1 VFFLCKVWRTSAS
14 DAARANSLGAL
25 FVKSFQQVL
34 LAWLMKSFRAC
45 KTLVISV
52 CRGRLSPVCYPSQN
66 VSMASCSACTLT
78 NPSAAAAALRPFVL
92 PIGAALPVAPP
103 YIVHHRIFS
112 RTASN
117 WHGFPAD
124 LRLAGAL
131 PTVSDA
137 HTAAVGPMLPLR
149 RCMAWKGSELA
160 GRLSDETRS
169 ALEHRMNAK
178 GAIVPSK
185 ECRRQGGDIAGIGV
199 CLFCP
204 HPRRPWHRLNEPS
217 LINAMTQPK
226 SRSAIDTT
234 KGNTQLPVG
243 STINPKASG
252 DTIAATADPVFIS
265 PSPSQHIAV
274 RCPSGST
281 RSGQLR
287 ARGRRTRLPKRGRP
301 VSN

>member
-1 VFFLCKVWRTSAS
+1 MIALKIGPIASHDLSLSFCSSSCGRPGRAPARRHGVDMHLDLGWCFSLVRSGETSAS

-34 LAWLMKSFRAC
+34 RAWLIKSFRAC

-66 VSMASCSACTLT
+66 VSMASCSACSLT

-199 CLFCP
+199 RLFCP

-217 LINAMTQPK
+217 LGVHHK
-226 SRSAIDTT
+226 CHDTAQEQERDRHNE
-234 KGNTQLPVG
+234 GQYP
-243 STINPKASG
+243 ASG
-252 DTIAATADPVFIS
+252 
-265 PSPSQHIAV
+265 
-274 RCPSGST
+274 
-281 RSGQLR
+281 
-287 ARGRRTRLPKRGRP
+287 
-301 VSN
+301 